1 MKNDVYEVPDNLKQF
16 VEPGRSKELRLTA
29 ARGLVP
35 ATPKELLLILYH
47 LTLDEDAEVSGEAGK
62 SLNEMPKDVLSSALG
77 DQKTHPGI
85 LDYFARNLTDEPVL
99 ERIALNTSAKDET
112 IAFLAETI
120 HSQNLI
126 DVIANNHERLV
137 RSERIV
143 EALGKN
149 PAVLRST
156 IDRVIEHLRLYLGK
170 DPDIGISDES
180 AEPTIPREELEA
192 VEAGSSYG
200 AEASFFDA
208 AELDEELVEE
218 SDDDEHDQLRELR
231 RENFAVKIGML
242 KIGEKI
248 KLAILG
254 NREARTILVR
264 DPNRIVSKAVLR
276 NPRLTDSEIVLISQS
291 KVVNEEILREIAE
304 SRKWARLYQVKLA
317 LVNNPKTPPHI
328 SLGLIRH
335 LRDFDLRSLRWSKNL
350 PGVITAAIKQVM
362 QERRDRR

>member
-1 MKNDVYEVPDNLKQF
+1 VYEVPDNIKQF
-16 VEPGRSKELRLTA
+16 VEPGSPKEMRLMA

-47 LTLDEDAEVSGEAGK
+47 LTLDDDAEVSGEAGK

-77 DQKTHPGI
+77 DPKAHPGL
-85 LDYFARNLTDEPVL
+85 LDFFARNLTDEPVL
-99 ERIALNTSAKDET
+99 EKIVLNSSAKDKT

-126 DVIANNHERLV
+126 EVIANNHERLV

-149 PAVLRST
+149 PAVMRST
-156 IDRVIEHLRLYLGK
+156 VDRVIEHLSLYLGTK
-170 DPDIGISDES
+170 PDTGTSDEP
-180 AEPTIPREELEA
+180 AEPTIPREETEA
-192 VEAGSSYG
+192 VEGDAAYEAG
-200 AEASFFDA
+200 ASFLDE
-208 AELDEELVEE
+208 AELDEALIEE
-218 SDDDEHDQLRELR
+218 SDDDEPDQSRDLR
-231 RENFAVKIGML
+231 RENYAVKIGML
-242 KIGEKI
+242 KIGERI

-254 NREARTILVR
+254 NREARTILIR

-291 KVVNEEILREIAE
+291 KVVNEEILRVIAE

-350 PGVITAAIKQVM
+350 PGVITTAIKQLM